1 MSDRNRLAG
10 NWRMSCKNKNSHKCC
25 AVSAP

>member
-10 NWRMSCKNKNSHKCC
+10 NWRMSCENKNSYKCC